1 MRNFD
6 ARFALWGAALCL
18 LATLP
23 AFAGF
28 AGVGW
33 ELCQVAGLLGCI
45 GCLILSGAPL
55 RPRQA
60 RPPTLLSLQ
69 LHTVIGWF
77 ALLAVAIHIG
87 GLVLSDRL
95 VLEYLKPSAPLYQ
108 LAGMAASLVLLVL
121 VLSGLPRVR
130 RRLWASHRGFQ
141 ASHVILGCVLIVLI
155 AIHVVVT
162 ARYVGGVGR
171 RVLILAAMIGGL
183 LMLMRPGI
191 TGRGITGRGITG
203 RGSLSRGPIGAAA
216 NAQQRVFG
224 RNSTLV
230 FAMVTILAM
239 SLAGLMGAAAGAALR
254 EPLLHPSAG
263 VPLNFPHSKHVAVN
277 CITCHHNFSDGTGL
291 DSCIAC
297 HRSSRADLKEGVEAR
312 FHAFCFDCHRH
323 PAASLEKHGPVSGC
337 QGCHNPG
344 STP

>member
-45 GCLILSGAPL
+45 ACLLLSGAPL

-60 RPPTLLSLQ
+60 QPPTLLSLQ
-69 LHTVIGWF
+69 LHTLLGWL
-77 ALLAVAIHIG
+77 ALLAVAIHAG

-108 LAGMAASLVLLVL
+108 LAGMAASVVLLVV
-121 VLSGLPRVR
+121 VLSGLPSVR
-130 RRLWASHRGFQ
+130 RRLWSSHRGFQ
-141 ASHVILGCVLIVLI
+141 SSHVILGCVLIVLI
-155 AIHVVVT
+155 AIHVIVT

-171 RVLILAAMIGGL
+171 RVLILAAMVGGL
-183 LMLMRPGI
+183 LMLMRPGS
-191 TGRGITGRGITG
+191 TG
-203 RGSLSRGPIGAAA
+203 RGSTSRRLTGAAA
-216 NAQQRVFG
+216 AAQQRVFG

-230 FAMVTILAM
+230 FAVVTILAI

-254 EPLLHPSAG
+254 EPLLRPSAG
-263 VPLNFPHSKHVAVN
+263 VPLDFPHSKHVAVN
-277 CITCHHNFSDGTGL
+277 CITCHHNFADGRGL
-291 DSCIAC
+291 DGCIAC
-297 HRSSRADLKEGVEAR
+297 HRSSRTDLKEGVEAR

-337 QGCHNPG
+337 QVCHNPG